1 MRRSKWPWHGY
12 AAAVAAVAVTMF
24 GVKTRAADH
33 ADSPAAAAAPD
44 ADITD
49 LFAWMSPDGTKV
61 DLIMNWFPN
70 APATSKLAANV
81 LFTFHVNSKA
91 SFAATAATET
101 TVICGFDANEK
112 LSCWVGS
119 ADYVTGAKGQTLTSA
134 SGKVKAFAG
143 IKDDPFFINGAGIFK
158 VIGTVAAAAPS
169 LTFDA
174 AGCPAVD
181 ATTSMSLVNQLK
193 TDASGGAP
201 ANAFAGAKIQTIVL
215 EIDKSL
221 LTGGGPILGVWGST
235 NHRG

>member
-1 MRRSKWPWHGY
+1 MRRRKWIVPGLALG
-12 AAAVAAVAVTMF
+12 AASALTLVTM
-24 GVKTRAADH
+24 KLHAADH

-49 LFAWMSPDGTKV
+49 VFAWMSPDASKV

-81 LFTFHVNSKA
+81 LFVFHVNSKA
-91 SFAATAATET
+91 SFAAATTAPET
-101 TVICGFDANEK
+101 TVICGFDGSEK
-112 LSCWVGS
+112 LSCWVGT
-119 ADYVTGAKGQTLTSA
+119 ADFVTGAKGTILTSA

-143 IKDDPFFINGAGIFK
+143 IKDDPFFLNFAGVGA
-158 VIGTVAAAAPS
+158 VIGTVTSAVPTLAV
-169 LTFDA
+169 DA

-181 ATTSMSLVNQLK
+181 ATTSTSLVNQLR
-193 TDASGGAP
+193 TGAAGAAP
-201 ANAFAGAKIQTIVL
+201 ANFFAGQKIQTIVL

-221 LTGGGPILGVWGST
+221 LTGGGPIIGVWGST